1 MFRLMYKD
9 NVIFVTGASNG
20 IRGSITKKYAEVGEK
35 LIATDI
41 MEREFEEKW
50 CGFGSLW
57 CIKRW
62 IGFSYKF
69 YSNIIKSYK
78 YYSKWNKSRVD

>member
-1 MFRLMYKD
+1 MYKD

-41 MEREFEEKW
+41 MEREFEEK
-50 CGFGSLW
+50 
-57 CIKRW
+57 
-62 IGFSYKF
+62 
-69 YSNIIKSYK
+69 
-78 YYSKWNKSRVD
+78 